1 MNGWLLLLSVVAYST
16 LSSLH
21 TNETVGAVGSYY
33 FLYTSLANSRLV
45 LQSSHDQ
52 HVYPEIWKRL
62 HPGSTVSFEA
72 TIRGALEKVREI
84 GKEYGS
90 VQTLVTGSQHLVGG
104 VLSLLESSARV

>member
-1 MNGWLLLLSVVAYST
+1 
-16 LSSLH
+16 
-21 TNETVGAVGSYY
+21 VGAVGSYY